1 MDKILA
7 LMNPF
12 MKKELTSILYLHSD
26 INEFYKFVPQD
37 MLPQDYGGPLEKI
50 SVCKGKA
57 YCKSY
62 TISIWVTYRSISE
75 LYYQKLLNN
84 RKQMLEFETRHQVNE
99 KLRPGKPKNAS
110 NLFGIEGNFKK
121 LDIDWSE
128 RERGFT
134 MFGVCLANKM

>member
-1 MDKILA
+1 MTND
-7 LMNPF
+7 
-12 MKKELTSILYLHSD
+12 
-26 INEFYKFVPQD
+26 
-37 MLPQDYGGPLEKI
+37 
-50 SVCKGKA
+50 
-57 YCKSY
+57 
-62 TISIWVTYRSISE
+62 RSISE

-128 RERGFT
+128 RE
-134 MFGVCLANKM
+134 VLQCLVFA